1 MTWAN
6 PAAVTIPQILTNA
19 ATANANK
26 VFLDIAGDKYTFA
39 EIERGSNRLAHGL
52 RSFGIAPG
60 DRVCTL
66 MDTSIDLILLWFAVT
81 KMGAVMVP
89 INTAF
94 RGEFLRHQI
103 SDSGARL
110 AVVDTAYA
118 DRILSMAD
126 QLPELERLT
135 WRGEEL
141 NADTH
146 LIVDRFED
154 LRSADESAILA
165 DIGPGDLATL
175 IYTSGT
181 TGPSKGCML
190 CHNALANSS
199 YPTLLSQNVSA
210 DDILWAALPLFHLA
224 AVGVMMACLQL
235 KITFVLAPRFSVSG
249 FWEDIERS
257 GATAMFGL
265 STMFPLLIEAAETE
279 AEKRCYGQIRSVFG
293 APFLREMQDR
303 WKGRFGIPHAAAAG
317 YGMTE
322 CCPIA
327 VHPEREVPPTA
338 TGVPLDYLEVR
349 IMAEDSREAAPDEP
363 GEICVRPKIPHV
375 MFSGYWRRPEAT
387 AEALRDMWFHT
398 GDIGKIDAEGNL
410 YFVDRKKDYMRNR
423 GENISSFELEG
434 TFRGHPA
441 VADIAIHSVPSKLVS
456 EDEIKATII
465 LREELSAT
473 EEELCRWSIEQ
484 LPYFA
489 VPRYIEFRKEL
500 PRNAVGR
507 VLKFE
512 LRAEGVTAAT
522 WDREVAG
529 IKVSR

>member
-6 PAAVTIPQILTNA
+6 PDAVTIPQILDNA
-19 ATANANK
+19 VRSNPDK

-39 EIERGSNRLAHGL
+39 DIERGSNRLAHGL
-52 RSFGIAPG
+52 ADLGIERG
-60 DRVCTL
+60 DRVCAL
-66 MDTSIDLILLWFAVT
+66 MDTSIDLIMLWFAVT
-81 KMGAVMVP
+81 RMGAVFVP

-94 RGEFLRHQI
+94 KGEFLRHQI

-110 AVVDTAYA
+110 AIVETPYA
-118 DRILSMAD
+118 DRLLSIET
-126 QLPELERLT
+126 QLPELERLIV
-135 WRGEEL
+135 RGEAL
-141 NADTH
+141 AAQSRLAIDGFD
-146 LIVDRFED
+146 I
-154 LRSADESAILA
+154 LRSADESPASVDLH
-165 DIGPGDLATL
+165 PGDLATL

-190 CHNALANSS
+190 CHNALANAS
-199 YPTLLSQNVSA
+199 YPTLLSQNVTA
-210 DDILWAALPLFHLA
+210 DDTLWAALPLFHLA

-235 KITFVLAPRFSVSG
+235 NITFILSPRFSVSG

-265 STMFPLLIEAAETE
+265 STMFPLLIEAPETE
-279 AEKRCYGQIRSVFG
+279 AEKRCHGQIRSVFG

-303 WKGRFGIPHAAAAG
+303 WKARFGIAHAAAAG
-317 YGMTE
+317 FGMTE

-327 VHPEREVPPTA
+327 VHPGYEVPPTA
-338 TGVPLDYLEVR
+338 TGIPLDYLEVR
-349 IMAEDSREAAPDEP
+349 ILAEDHREAAPDEP

-387 AEALRDMWFHT
+387 AEVLRDMWFHT
-398 GDIGKIDAEGNL
+398 GDMGKIDAEGNF

-434 TFRGHPA
+434 TFRTHPA
-441 VADIAIHSVPSKLVS
+441 VADVAVHSVPSRLVS
-456 EDEIKATII
+456 EDDIKATIV
-465 LREELSAT
+465 LREELAAS
-473 EEELCRWSIEQ
+473 EEEICRWSIDQ

-489 VPRYIEFRKEL
+489 VPRYIEFRTEL

-512 LRAEGVTAAT
+512 LRAQGVTAAT
-522 WDREVAG
+522 WDRETAG

>member
-1 MTWAN
+1 MIWGN
-6 PAAVTIPQILTNA
+6 PEAVTIPQILDNA
-19 ATANANK
+19 LAANPDK
-26 VFLDIAGDKYTFA
+26 VFLDIAGEKFTFGD
-39 EIERGSNRLAHGL
+39 IERGSNRLSHGL
-52 RSFGIAPG
+52 ARLGIERG

-81 KMGAVMVP
+81 KMGAVFVP

-94 RGEFLRHQI
+94 KGEFLRHQI
-103 SDSGARL
+103 SDSGAKL
-110 AVVDTAYA
+110 AIVDTPYA
-118 DRILSMAD
+118 DRLLGIAE
-126 QLPELERLT
+126 QLPELERLVY
-135 WRGEEL
+135 RGEPL
-141 NADTH
+141 AAASRLTIDA
-146 LIVDRFED
+146 FEI
-154 LRSADESAILA
+154 LRSDDESRLPVAL
-165 DIGPGDLATL
+165 GPGDLATL

-199 YPTLLSQNVSA
+199 YPTLLSQNVTPQ
-210 DDILWAALPLFHLA
+210 DTLWAALPLFHLA
-224 AVGVMMACLQL
+224 AVGVMMACLRL
-235 KITFVLAPRFSVSG
+235 NITFVLSPRFSVSG
-249 FWEDIERS
+249 FWADIERS
-257 GATAMFGL
+257 GATALFGL
-265 STMFPLLIEAAETE
+265 STMFPLLVEAPETP
-279 AEKRCYGQIRSVFG
+279 AEKRCYGQLRSVFG

-303 WKGRFGIPHAAAAG
+303 WKARFGVQHAAAAG

-327 VHPEREVPPTA
+327 VHPGHEVPPAA
-338 TGVPLDYLEVR
+338 TGVPLDYLDVR
-349 IMAEDSREAAPDEP
+349 ILAEDAAEAAPDVP
-363 GEICVRPKIPHV
+363 GEIVVRPKVPHV

-398 GDIGKIDAEGNL
+398 GDMGKIDAGGHL

-434 TFRGHPA
+434 AFRGHPA
-441 VADIAIHSVPSKLVS
+441 VADVAVHSVPSQLS
-456 EDEIKATII
+456 EDDIKATIV
-465 LREELSAT
+465 LREEMVAT
-473 EEELCRWSIEQ
+473 EEEICRWSIDQ

-489 VPRYIEFRKEL
+489 VPRYIEFRAEL

-522 WDREVAG
+522 WDRETAG
-529 IKVSR
+529 IKVGR